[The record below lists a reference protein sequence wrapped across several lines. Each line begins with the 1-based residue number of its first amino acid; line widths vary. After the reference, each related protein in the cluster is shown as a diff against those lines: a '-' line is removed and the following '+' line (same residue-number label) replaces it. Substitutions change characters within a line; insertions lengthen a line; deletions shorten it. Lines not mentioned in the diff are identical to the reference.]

1 MRVVLSERIINSK
14 HSILMRREEQLGYLA
29 PEIEVNEVVVESGI
43 ATTGGGNLENPEFD
57 EEI

>member
-1 MRVVLSERIINSK
+1 MHTN
-14 HSILMRREEQLGYLA
+14 EQQGYLA

-57 EEI
+57 EDI